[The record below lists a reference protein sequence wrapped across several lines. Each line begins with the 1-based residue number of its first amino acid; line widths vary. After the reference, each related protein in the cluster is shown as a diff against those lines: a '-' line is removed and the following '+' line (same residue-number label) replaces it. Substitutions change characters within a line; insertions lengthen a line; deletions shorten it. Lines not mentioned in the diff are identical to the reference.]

1 MPAPPGGRAATSRRA
16 HARVPVLPPGRS
28 AYESFFLKLASPEG
42 GRAVWVRY
50 TTLRYADGRLSGAL
64 WFSAFG
70 DGAPV
75 GRRRTVGEDCVA
87 YSPDSYV
94 EVDGA
99 VIGPGTATGAL
110 VVDGRSASWDLTFDE
125 GLPAF
130 RHLRPDWLYAAPL
143 PRTKVETLHPAST
156 FTGSVTVDGQVVD
169 VTGWR
174 GMVGHNWG
182 AEHAEEWVWL
192 QGNDIDVDGCHLDVA
207 AGRLLVGGRLTPW
220 VANGVLVLDGTPV
233 RLGGFRRLRP
243 TSVSAAAVECAFR
256 LAGPG
261 VELAGL
267 VRRRPED
274 SLAWDY
280 EGPSGEPHR
289 VVNSSVADL
298 SLTIRRGGATRR
310 LALAG
315 AAVYEHGSREPAAG
329 VPVGRFE

>member
-1 MPAPPGGRAATSRRA
+1 MRT
-16 HARVPVLPPGRS
+16 
-28 AYESFFLKLASPEG
+28 
-42 GRAVWVRY
+42 
-50 TTLRYADGRLSGAL
+50 GRLSGAL

-70 DGAPV
+70 DGAAV

-99 VIGPGTATGAL
+99 VIRHRHG
-110 VVDGRSASWDLTFDE
+110 DGRARRGREVGESWDLTFDE

-143 PRTKVETLHPAST
+143 PRTKVETLHPGST
-156 FTGSVTVDGQVVD
+156 FTGTVIVDGQIVD

-220 VANGVLVLDGTPV
+220 VANGELVLDGTTIKGSV
-233 RLGGFRRLRP
+233 VSGG
-243 TSVSAAAVECAFR
+243 
-256 LAGPG
+256 
-261 VELAGL
+261 
-267 VRRRPED
+267 
-274 SLAWDY
+274 
-280 EGPSGEPHR
+280 
-289 VVNSSVADL
+289 
-298 SLTIRRGGATRR
+298 
-310 LALAG
+310 
-315 AAVYEHGSREPAAG
+315 
-329 VPVGRFE
+329 

>member
-1 MPAPPGGRAATSRRA
+1 MPAPPGGGFATGRRTAARIP
-16 HARVPVLPPGRS
+16 RVPAGRG

-70 DGAPV
+70 GGAPV
-75 GRRRTVGEDCVA
+75 GMRRAVGEGQVA

-99 VIGPGTATGAL
+99 IFGPGTATGAL
-110 VVDGRSASWDLTFDE
+110 VVAETSASWDLTFDD

-130 RHLRPDWLYAAPL
+130 RHLHPDWLYAAPL

-156 FTGSVTVDGQVVD
+156 FAGWVNVGGQVVD

-182 AEHAEEWVWL
+182 AEHAEEWIWL
-192 QGNDIDVDGCHLDVA
+192 QGNDIGVAGCHLDVA

-233 RLGGFRRLRP
+233 RLAGFRRLRK
-243 TSVSAAAVECAFR
+243 TSVSAAAEECVFR
-256 LAGPG
+256 LAGLG
-261 VELAGL
+261 VEVTGL

-280 EGPSGEPHR
+280 EGPSGERHW
-289 VVNSSVADL
+289 VVNSSVADV
-298 SLTIRRGGATRR
+298 SLTIRRSGTTRH

-315 AAVYEHGSREPAAG
+315 AAVYEHGSREPAVG
-329 VPVGRFE
+329 EPMGRFE

>member
-1 MPAPPGGRAATSRRA
+1 M
-16 HARVPVLPPGRS
+16 
-28 AYESFFLKLASPEG
+28 
-42 GRAVWVRY
+42 
-50 TTLRYADGRLSGAL
+50 
-64 WFSAFG
+64 
-70 DGAPV
+70 
-75 GRRRTVGEDCVA
+75 GEDGVA
-87 YSPDSYV
+87 YSQDSYV
-94 EVDGA
+94 EIDGA

-110 VVDGRSASWDLTFDE
+110 VVDGRSASWFLTFDE

-207 AGRLLVGGRLTPW
+207 AGRLRVGGRLTPW

-233 RLGGFRRLRP
+233 RLGGLRRLRP
-243 TSVSAAAVECAFR
+243 TSVSAAAEECAFR

-261 VELAGL
+261 IELEGL

-289 VVNSSVADL
+289 VVNSSISDL

-310 LALAG
+310 LALAD

-329 VPVGRFE
+329 VPLGRVE